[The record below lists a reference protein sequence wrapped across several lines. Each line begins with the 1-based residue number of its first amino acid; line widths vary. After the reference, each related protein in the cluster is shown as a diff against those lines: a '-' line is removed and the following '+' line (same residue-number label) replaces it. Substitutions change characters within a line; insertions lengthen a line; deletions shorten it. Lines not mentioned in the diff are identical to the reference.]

1 MVRNHHGYGITHICL
16 DQRKALLL
24 TEFTNYSLVV
34 ATCNQST
41 NQSILLRLAPKW
53 PPLNHSPLSQ
63 VDSIAMWIGECS
75 QLCKA
80 AETLLVLQKLIACLK
95 EKSRS
100 SNMYLLCDD
109 IQYTYPVTVSEPGRK
124 QKLCV

>member
-16 DQRKALLL
+16 VQRKALLL
-24 TEFTNYSLVV
+24 TEGTNYLLVV
-34 ATCNQST
+34 ATCDQST

-63 VDSIAMWIGECS
+63 VDSPAVWIGESS

-80 AETLLVLQKLIACLK
+80 TENLLVLQKLIACLK
-95 EKSRS
+95 EK
-100 SNMYLLCDD
+100 
-109 IQYTYPVTVSEPGRK
+109 K
-124 QKLCV
+124 QKL